1 MTIRVRAGM
10 AAVIVCALAA
20 AELRAQ
26 SFAAFGSKNAP
37 AALDVPAFS
46 DQDVGGLLTTL
57 DRLLAAANSSRT
69 RESDARDALWQFARR
84 LQSGRLSVAQEARV
98 VAHLDRTATTRPE
111 TSAAVAST
119 RRMIEQLTV
128 GKTAPDIVG
137 TDLEGRPLQ
146 LSDYRGKVVVLVFSA
161 EWCAICKAQAPYE
174 RFLLERYARWP
185 FALLGVQT
193 GSDREAARQT
203 QVADRVAHRA
213 WWDAPREG
221 TSGGD
226 IAGAW
231 NVLGYP
237 ASYVIDGEGVI
248 RFVDLRDEDLLK
260 GVRQLVEAHVDT
272 EQKKTRRAP

>member
-1 MTIRVRAGM
+1 MTIRLRAGM
-10 AAVIVCALAA
+10 AAVIVCTLAA
-20 AELRAQ
+20 VELRAQ
-26 SFAAFGSKNAP
+26 SFTAFGSKNSP
-37 AALDVPAFS
+37 ATLVVPAFT

-57 DRLLAAANSSRT
+57 DRLLAEAATSRT
-69 RESDARDALWQFARR
+69 RESDSRDALWQFARR
-84 LQSGRLSVAQEARV
+84 LQNGQLSVEQETRV
-98 VAHLDRTATTRPE
+98 VAHLDRTASARPE
-111 TSAAVAST
+111 TGDAVATT
-119 RRMIEQLTV
+119 RRMIEQLMV
-128 GKTAPDIVG
+128 GKTAPDILG

-146 LSDYRGKVVVLVFSA
+146 LSDFRGKVVLLVFSA
-161 EWCAICKAQAPYE
+161 EWCAICKSQAPYE

-193 GSDREAARQT
+193 GADREVARRT

-213 WWDAPREG
+213 WWDAPRDG
-221 TSGGD
+221 LQGGD

-237 ASYVIDGEGVI
+237 ASYVIDGDGVI

-260 GVRQLVEAHVDT
+260 GVRQLVEAQVDS